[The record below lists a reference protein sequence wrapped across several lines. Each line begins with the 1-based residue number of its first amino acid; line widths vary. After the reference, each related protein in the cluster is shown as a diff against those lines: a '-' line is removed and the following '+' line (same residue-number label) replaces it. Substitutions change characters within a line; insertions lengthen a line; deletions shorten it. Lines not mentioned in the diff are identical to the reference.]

1 MSTALD
7 KLRRILVLEREQS
20 CRDRAVIGG
29 LERFL
34 SFWQKEAREQA
45 HQVSAEISVD
55 EILARLAGY
64 ADLTP
69 EQRRPLVEELVAL
82 LARVR
87 TLEEPAAQTPTVQTP
102 AVQAPEAKSSAV
114 GAADTPLD
122 AQREATPEI
131 KGPEAPDE
139 PLETR
144 RAGAQEPR
152 GARPRSRTAPKP
164 LDLNASVTTLKGLG
178 PAGERRLAPLGIA
191 TVRDLIYHFP
201 RRYDDYSQL
210 AHINQLELGQ
220 MVTVAG
226 MVVRTHAGS
235 TRNKAPIFTAVL
247 RDGTGQIEITWYNQ
261 PYLGQQIRKGTPLI
275 IRGQVDQYLG
285 RLLFRAP
292 EWELARP
299 DLLATGR
306 IVPVYS
312 LTEGVSQRWL
322 RRIIKRTVDDLA
334 PRLVDPLPNE
344 VIRSAKLI
352 SLGAAI
358 TQVHFPESQEM
369 LQRARQRLA
378 FDEFMLLQLGILGRR
393 RRLEAL
399 HGRALEIAPER
410 LDRFTASLPFA
421 LTAAQ
426 QQATAAIMADLQRP
440 VPMSRLLQGD
450 VGSGKT
456 VVAVAALLMTAY
468 NGLQAALMAPTSILA
483 EQHMRTIERLL
494 KPFPEVNVRLLVG
507 SLPDAEKQRV
517 RDEIAAGRVQVVV
530 GTHALIQESVNF
542 RQLGLLIVDE
552 QHRFGVEQR
561 TELLERGDVVPHL
574 LVMSA
579 TPIPRTLALTL
590 YGDLD
595 LSILDELPPGRQ
607 EIATAV
613 RSETSRER
621 IYAFI
626 RGQIEQGRQAFVI
639 CPLVEDSDAIEAR
652 SAIAEAERLQKE
664 VFPRLRIGLLHGRL
678 AGDEKDAVMSAFAAG
693 EIDILV
699 STSVIEVGIDVPNAT
714 VILIE
719 GADRFGLAQLHQF
732 RGRVGRGE
740 HRSYCIL
747 MAQDASELS
756 MERLAAMEA
765 TNDGF
770 VLAEKDLELRGPGDF
785 FGVRQSGLPQ
795 LRVADLGDVATLEAA
810 RREAMSL
817 FERDPRL
824 EQAEH
829 LVLAEAVRR
838 FWSSL
843 SLT

>member
-1 MSTALD
+1 M
-7 KLRRILVLEREQS
+7 
-20 CRDRAVIGG
+20 
-29 LERFL
+29 
-34 SFWQKEAREQA
+34 
-45 HQVSAEISVD
+45 
-55 EILARLAGY
+55 
-64 ADLTP
+64 
-69 EQRRPLVEELVAL
+69 
-82 LARVR
+82 
-87 TLEEPAAQTPTVQTP
+87 
-102 AVQAPEAKSSAV
+102 
-114 GAADTPLD
+114 
-122 AQREATPEI
+122 
-131 KGPEAPDE
+131 
-139 PLETR
+139 
-144 RAGAQEPR
+144 
-152 GARPRSRTAPKP
+152 
-164 LDLNASVTTLKGLG
+164 
-178 PAGERRLAPLGIA
+178 
-191 TVRDLIYHFP
+191 
-201 RRYDDYSQL
+201 
-210 AHINQLELGQ
+210 
-220 MVTVAG
+220 
-226 MVVRTHAGS
+226 
-235 TRNKAPIFTAVL
+235 L

-261 PYLGQQIRKGTPLI
+261 PYLDQQIRKGTSLI

-306 IVPVYS
+306 IVPVYA

-334 PRLVDPLPNE
+334 PRLVDPLPDE
-344 VIRSAKLI
+344 VIRSAQLI

-358 TQVHFPESQEM
+358 EQVHFPESQEM

-378 FDEFMLLQLGILGRR
+378 FDEFLLLQLGILGRR

-399 HGRALEIAPER
+399 HGRALEISAER

-426 QQATAAIMADLQRP
+426 QQAIGAILADLQRP
-440 VPMSRLLQGD
+440 APMSRLLQGD

-456 VVAVAALLMTAY
+456 VVALAALLTTAY

-483 EQHMRTIERLL
+483 EQHLRTITRLL
-494 KPFPEVNVRLLVG
+494 EPFPEVNVRLLVG

-607 EIATAV
+607 EIVTAV
-613 RSETSRER
+613 RDETSRER

-626 RGQIEQGRQAFVI
+626 RSQIEQGRQAFVI

-652 SAIAEAERLQKE
+652 AAIAEAERLQKE

-678 AGDEKDAVMSAFAAG
+678 AGDEKDATMSAFAAG

-747 MAQDASELS
+747 MAQDASEAS
-756 MERLAAMEA
+756 MARLAAMEA

-795 LRVADLGDVATLEAA
+795 LRVADLGDAATLEAA
-810 RREAMSL
+810 RRAATGL

-829 LVLAEAVRR
+829 LILAEAVRR

-843 SLT
+843 NLT